1 MGEEGHS
8 DGPLRG
14 AGGDCGRPQVLGQ
27 PRGQLRDRPML
38 GGGRRLLHRQPGI
51 GSNVS
56 SHLPTWNF
64 IIGKMR
70 ILKII
75 DIFRAGISNFTA
87 NGRAKKTLLK
97 NSVKKNK
104 KTEQSV
110 PVDGNENEEN

>member
-1 MGEEGHS
+1 
-8 DGPLRG
+8 
-14 AGGDCGRPQVLGQ
+14 
-27 PRGQLRDRPML
+27 
-38 GGGRRLLHRQPGI
+38 
-51 GSNVS
+51 
-56 SHLPTWNF
+56 
-64 IIGKMR
+64 MR

-104 KTEQSV
+104 KTELPV